1 MLMIPLS
8 DEELLALPLGVCS
21 RSVAQLPVFA
31 ASPNCLPMMVMLV
44 MASELL
50 KILPELRL
58 RSLCRN
64 GSASLNRL
72 P

>member
-1 MLMIPLS
+1 
-8 DEELLALPLGVCS
+8 
-21 RSVAQLPVFA
+21 
-31 ASPNCLPMMVMLV
+31 MMVMLV